1 MATHSVDRRSWT
13 LTAQADWRIQAHK
26 GGRARPPWY
35 KVTGTDSSAERGP
48 RMLGDPAVCDR
59 WDELIVDQRGN
70 PPLERWVAYVS
81 TLGPPPP
88 ADCGLGDGGPG

>member
-1 MATHSVDRRSWT
+1 
-13 LTAQADWRIQAHK
+13 
-26 GGRARPPWY
+26 
-35 KVTGTDSSAERGP
+35 
-48 RMLGDPAVCDR
+48 MLGDPAVCDR